1 MHVRGARVVDV
12 GGARRAR
19 RDGRWFCRERGVVCM
34 CAVRRGAP
42 SARVASASGAGVCE
56 GECRGG

>member
-1 MHVRGARVVDV
+1 MRVRGAAAVDV
-12 GGARRAR
+12 AGARRAR

-34 CAVRRGAP
+34 RAVRRGAP
-42 SARVASASGAGVCE
+42 SARVAPASGAGVCK